1 MTITTV
7 RSYTIILLCNC
18 TVIDAKNK
26 IILLL
31 FTVKENQSDVK
42 IDSDADCAEKDV
54 GCWSQKWSA
63 R

>member
-1 MTITTV
+1 
-7 RSYTIILLCNC
+7 
-18 TVIDAKNK
+18 
-26 IILLL
+26 
-31 FTVKENQSDVK
+31 VKENQSDIK

>member
-1 MTITTV
+1 LTQCDPRFEI
-7 RSYTIILLCNC
+7 SWLGPC
-18 TVIDAKNK
+18 TVIDAKNV
-26 IILLL
+26 IILIL
-31 FTVKENQSDVK
+31 FTVKENQSDIK